1 MKRSYARINESSN
14 RRSQMLRNT
23 MRAQIREAED
33 DEDEDIEIEAD
44 ETEMDGDTGAE
55 EGDLGSNIVA
65 LVKQAVAE
73 GLVTAADIED
83 AIAENDDADEDM
95 DMDDAGE
102 DDEEGS
108 ADDMMEESAKKNRA
122 RRIAEA
128 RARIKARSHFNES
141 RAPRQ
146 ARKIVR
152 VR

>member
-33 DEDEDIEIEAD
+33 DDEDIEIEAD
-44 ETEMDGDTGAE
+44 ETEMDGDTEVE
-55 EGDLGSNIVA
+55 EGDLGSNIIA

-83 AIAENDDADEDM
+83 AIAENDDAEEDM
-95 DMDDAGE
+95 DMDDE
-102 DDEEGS
+102 DAD
-108 ADDMMEESAKKNRA
+108 DDMMESAKKNRA

-128 RARIKARSHFNES
+128 RARIKARSSRVNES
-141 RAPRQ
+141 CGAPRQ
-146 ARKIVR
+146 SRR